1 MNLKDKNLIHC
12 SNLNRDRRVEQNSEL
27 KRGNYGRISSNGIC
41 FWDGWS
47 GRTRSFGKTNK
58 DPKRK
63 RNSRRELQGR
73 IIHCSVPISHCR
85 VSFSAELESQKST
98 FKEIN
103 FILWQ
108 NIFRFFYFWSLENGN
123 T

>member
-1 MNLKDKNLIHC
+1 MDKKYITFYKKFILQTKT
-12 SNLNRDRRVEQNSEL
+12 LNDRRVEQNSEL

-73 IIHCSVPISHCR
+73 VIHCSVPISHC
-85 VSFSAELESQKST
+85 
-98 FKEIN
+98 
-103 FILWQ
+103 
-108 NIFRFFYFWSLENGN
+108 
-123 T
+123 

>member
-47 GRTRSFGKTNK
+47 GCTRSFGKTNK

-63 RNSRRELQGR
+63 RNSRRGLQGR
-73 IIHCSVPISHCR
+73 VNHG
-85 VSFSAELESQKST
+85 
-98 FKEIN
+98 FKTLSN
-103 FILWQ
+103 
-108 NIFRFFYFWSLENGN
+108 R
-123 T
+123 

>member
-47 GRTRSFGKTNK
+47 GCTRSFGKTYK
-58 DPKRK
+58 DLKRK
-63 RNSRRELQGR
+63 RNSRRGLQGR
-73 IIHCSVPISHCR
+73 VIHC
-85 VSFSAELESQKST
+85 F
-98 FKEIN
+98 
-103 FILWQ
+103 
-108 NIFRFFYFWSLENGN
+108 
-123 T
+123 

>member
-1 MNLKDKNLIHC
+1 MDKKYINFYKIFILQTKT
-12 SNLNRDRRVEQNSEL
+12 LNDRRVEQNSEL

-47 GRTRSFGKTNK
+47 GCTRSFGKTNK

-73 IIHCSVPISHCR
+73 VIHCSVPISHC
-85 VSFSAELESQKST
+85 
-98 FKEIN
+98 
-103 FILWQ
+103 
-108 NIFRFFYFWSLENGN
+108 
-123 T
+123 

>member
-1 MNLKDKNLIHC
+1 MIFTIKQK
-12 SNLNRDRRVEQNSEL
+12 SRRVEQNSEL

-73 IIHCSVPISHCR
+73 VIHCSVPISHR
-85 VSFSAELESQKST
+85 GVNSDLE
-98 FKEIN
+98 EEH
-103 FILWQ
+103 
-108 NIFRFFYFWSLENGN
+108 YVD
-123 T
+123 